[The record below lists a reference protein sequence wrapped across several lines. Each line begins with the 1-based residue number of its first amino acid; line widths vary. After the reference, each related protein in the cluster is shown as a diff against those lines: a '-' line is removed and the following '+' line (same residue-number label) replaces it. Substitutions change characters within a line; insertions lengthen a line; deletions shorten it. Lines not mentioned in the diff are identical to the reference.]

1 MAAVPPPDDDN
12 EWAPGFEPPMAPA
25 EGEGGKPGSKD
36 NDKPKP
42 SKKAETIRG
51 TPTVDQPGPGL
62 AEKSAQETTAEYFAS
77 WAEAEKMMKADLEN
91 GKFTQEQIE
100 EIRILMEEG
109 AKKMNLPHG
118 EAPGGLTV
126 EQWKEKAK
134 KLEAELKTKG
144 KEGDKYVAELM
155 ALQDQVRQAEAEK
168 LEMEIRNAKL
178 EKEHKEAMAKVD
190 AATKDTRDKKNQE
203 DKEKEDEKHA
213 KALRDKDDK
222 IRLLKEELDA
232 LSKRR
237 EADKK
242 ERDEAAAKDTDKEK
256 DAVIQTLQ
264 KQVLEKDETIKKLEK
279 DLKEEKQKNEL
290 EEAGYH
296 AGENLKVTVQR
307 LEEEKK
313 RLKKEAV
320 KLGEMITDLNGRIR
334 KLESSQVRYLDA
346 ALESER
352 KEKARGD
359 LEISVI
365 ALKAKVKQFEDEE
378 QLQIQ
383 RENNLTLDR
392 QTLAAQVLQL
402 KTQINQLNEALNQSK
417 EALNQSKEAL
427 NQSNKA
433 LNQSKE
439 ELNQSKEAFNQ
450 SKEALNQFKEELNQS
465 NEALNQSKKELNQS
479 KEELNQSKKTLNQS
493 KEELNQSNEA
503 LNQSKEELNQSNE
516 ALNQSKKEL
525 NQSKEALN
533 QSKEK
538 ATEFEKT
545 IKTLRTGVRE
555 TILKEN
561 VELKKQLEIL
571 QKSLD
576 ADQSEELKK
585 QLEAS
590 QSANAVVQKRVEELL
605 KELEKVRVKT
615 LGDGANADEVKRLTE
630 ELKKATASVQ
640 KLTQDT
646 KKVGDE
652 NERLKKEVVTKATL
666 LENMTKE
673 LKKSTTEIGR
683 LNEMKTEDAEMIR
696 HLNEENDATQ
706 LEVVRLR
713 SLQLPAPPVP
723 PTQKELEYNQ
733 IRIRHFEEQEVEW
746 RKRETFLDEKIEDNV
761 KQIEELAEIVQQAED
776 LVNDITA
783 ENKLLQETTDE
794 LKLELEKA
802 ATKPIDATGD
812 AAERERVHAEK
823 IKELTERNSELS
835 AKVDVLEEEKKKVR
849 KSVTGTS
856 AEAEEERRQLNQQRA
871 KASAQTIQMLMGFM
885 ILQRALH
892 GKTKGDMKRVL
903 AAVEQA
909 RLQAEEVGDE
919 KVIVEILNLV
929 AIAAYYDGDT
939 AKALASFNTIKESKH
954 LNDSEQDIVDQ
965 WITQCEKG
973 TDCPKG
979 RSGYREALGFGPAP
993 PSFRAPPKD
1002 EEEAKKAKKEA
1013 KKAKKEAKKAK
1024 KEARKVAK
1032 KAKKEAKKLKAGTKP
1047 KTALAPIRRG
1057 IHRPDLYVGILSPIQ
1072 QQIWDGIDFSDFDY
1086 NHLTTEQK
1094 ALFSFFPIDSEPES
1108 PRRPVVHRAAG
1119 PSAADPALPAPHPS
1133 TNLPP
1138 LPPSSS
1144 DSEGQPPPAPP
1155 RPPPVPPRPQQKT
1168 KPEKPA
1174 SSAASSAGSVKGAQ
1188 GAQGGKP
1195 SGMSQPTTDAALHI
1209 QYLVARLAESVKRIE
1224 ELEGADADVVS
1235 LTARVERRDA
1245 QIEELRI
1252 YCEQIV
1258 AENTALQGDAA

>member
-203 DKEKEDEKHA
+203 DKKKEDEKHT

-264 KQVLEKDETIKKLEK
+264 KQVLEKDETIKNLEK

-450 SKEALNQFKEELNQS
+450 SKEELNQS

-503 LNQSKEELNQSNE
+503 LNQSKKELNQSKE
-516 ALNQSKKEL
+516 EL

-783 ENKLLQETTDE
+783 ENKLLQETTNE

-812 AAERERVHAEK
+812 AAESERVHAEK

-849 KSVTGTS
+849 KSVAGTS

-885 ILQRALH
+885 ILQRALN

-979 RSGYREALGFGPAP
+979 RSGYRDALGFGPAP

-1013 KKAKKEAKKAK
+1013 KKAR

-1057 IHRPDLYVGILSPIQ
+1057 IHRPDLYVGVLSPIQ

-1174 SSAASSAGSVKGAQ
+1174 SSAASSAESVKGAQ

>member
-417 EALNQSKEAL
+417 EALNQSKE
-427 NQSNKA
+427 
-433 LNQSKE
+433 
-439 ELNQSKEAFNQ
+439 ELNQSKEAFNQSKEELNQ

-503 LNQSKEELNQSNE
+503 LNQSKKELNQSKEELNQSKE
-516 ALNQSKKEL
+516 AL

-673 LKKSTTEIGR
+673 LKKSTIEIGR

-783 ENKLLQETTDE
+783 ENKLLQETTNE

-835 AKVDVLEEEKKKVR
+835 AKVDVLEEERKKVR

-929 AIAAYYDGDT
+929 AIAVYYDGDT

-954 LNDSEQDIVDQ
+954 LNDSEQDMVDQ
-965 WITQCEKG
+965 WITRCEKG

-1013 KKAKKEAKKAK
+1013 KKAR

-1057 IHRPDLYVGILSPIQ
+1057 IHRPDLYVGVLSPIQ

-1174 SSAASSAGSVKGAQ
+1174 SSAASSAESVKGAQ

>member
-417 EALNQSKEAL
+417 EALNQSKE
-427 NQSNKA
+427 
-433 LNQSKE
+433 
-439 ELNQSKEAFNQ
+439 ELNQSKEAFNQSKEELNQ

-503 LNQSKEELNQSNE
+503 LNQSKKELNQSKEELNQSKE
-516 ALNQSKKEL
+516 AL

-673 LKKSTTEIGR
+673 LKKSTIEIGR

-783 ENKLLQETTDE
+783 ENKLLQETTNE

-835 AKVDVLEEEKKKVR
+835 AKVDVLEEERKKVR

-929 AIAAYYDGDT
+929 AIAVYYDGDT

-954 LNDSEQDIVDQ
+954 LNDSEQDMVDQ
-965 WITQCEKG
+965 WITRCEKG

-1013 KKAKKEAKKAK
+1013 KKAR

-1057 IHRPDLYVGILSPIQ
+1057 IHRPDLYVGVLSPIQ

-1108 PRRPVVHRAAG
+1108 PRRPVHQ
-1119 PSAADPALPAPHPS
+1119 S
-1133 TNLPP
+1133 PP

-1174 SSAASSAGSVKGAQ
+1174 SSAASSAESVKGAQ

-1258 AENTALQGDAA
+1258 AENTTLQGDAA

>member
-126 EQWKEKAK
+126 EKWKEKAK

-203 DKEKEDEKHA
+203 DKKKEDEKHT

-264 KQVLEKDETIKKLEK
+264 KQVLEKDETIKNLEK

-439 ELNQSKEAFNQ
+439 ELNQSKEA
-450 SKEALNQFKEELNQS
+450 LNQFKEELNQS

-479 KEELNQSKKTLNQS
+479 KEELNQSKKTINQSKEELNQYNEALNQSKKELNQS
-493 KEELNQSNEA
+493 KEELNQS
-503 LNQSKEELNQSNE
+503 KE
-516 ALNQSKKEL
+516 EL

-590 QSANAVVQKRVEELL
+590 QNANAVVQKRVEELL

-783 ENKLLQETTDE
+783 ENKLLQETTAE
-794 LKLELEKA
+794 LKLELENA

-835 AKVDVLEEEKKKVR
+835 AKVDVLEEERKKVR

-1013 KKAKKEAKKAK
+1013 KKAR